1 MQNLYRRIYIVEI
14 ILSLVAVSAHAATQN
29 GNFQINIHSRENV
42 RSFYNSVYNSSNS
55 NRIEADWKGDVST
68 CDPGDSSQAY
78 KNATL
83 RRINFFRAMAGV
95 PSWVTFTESVNA
107 KARLAALSTS
117 ANNSLSHFP
126 PQSWKCYS
134 STAAQGSA
142 SANLALGKT
151 GANAI
156 TAYIEDAGG
165 HNLSVGHRRW
175 LLYPQTQVMGSGD
188 IAPEPGA
195 GQKASAIIIFD
206 NQFGLTRPQTRD
218 QYVSWPPA
226 GFVPYQLIF
235 PRWSFSLPNGDFSQA
250 IVSVTL
256 NNREIPLEVFP
267 VENGYGENTIVWKIN
282 RSELIKPSVDL
293 IYHVSIHNVLIN
305 GRYPKDF
312 NYKVKAFDPAKEG
325 VDTVLSTIS
334 GAAQIVSGNSSQYQI
349 SFVPNVSEHQ
359 VLTAQPTPYLDIA
372 TAEYGLE
379 QLTTNAKH
387 TSNIISNFTSNSGI
401 HSYHLSHSTGSDQQ
415 VSFNQQFLVNPDS
428 SLVFYSRISCAS
440 VDEVARVQVSLD
452 DGNSWQDIYTQTG
465 VVYGLRESH
474 FTSKTISL
482 ENFVG
487 KIIRL
492 KFNYTSQLGWYCSIA
507 NSGWYLDDIVLNNV
521 DGLTNPQ
528 LKDITDNV
536 LEITSND
543 TANYVLV
550 TRGILFNGFA
560 GQWGPAF
567 SIQVIPE
574 SPRSSDDA
582 RSILVP
588 NESLHESEDNT
599 CSLDVDK
606 NGSVDALTDGLL
618 LIRHMFGYRGNSLIR
633 NALGADCIRCTST
646 AIEAMLNQCTALA
659 VLDIDGNG
667 EIDALTD
674 GLLNMRF
681 IFGIRGDAL
690 INNSV
695 GNNCSRCTTTEI
707 ETYLTEKL
715 TR

>member
-1 MQNLYRRIYIVEI
+1 MQKNVYRWIYIVE
-14 ILSLVAVSAHAATQN
+14 LVLCLISVSVQAATQN

-42 RSFYNSVYNSSNS
+42 RSFYNAVYHSSDS
-55 NRIEADWKGDVST
+55 DRIEADWKGDVST
-68 CDPGDSSQAY
+68 CNPGDSSQAY

-95 PSWVTFTESVNA
+95 PSWVTFSQSANA

-117 ANNSLSHFP
+117 ANNALSHYP

-165 HNLSVGHRRW
+165 HNLSLGHRRW
-175 LLYPQTQVMGSGD
+175 LLYPQTQVMGAGD
-188 IAPEPGA
+188 IAPEPGT

-206 NQFGLTRPQTRD
+206 NQYGLARPQTRD
-218 QYVSWPPA
+218 QHVSWPPA

-256 NNREIPLEVFP
+256 NNQEIPLQVFP
-267 VENGYGENTIVWKIN
+267 VENGYGENTIAWEIDK
-282 RSELIKPSVDL
+282 SELIKPGTDR

-312 NYKVKAFDPAKEG
+312 NYQVKAFDPAREG
-325 VDTVLSTIS
+325 ADTVLPTIS
-334 GAAQIVSGNSSQYQI
+334 GATRIISGNSSQYQI
-349 SFVPNVSEHQ
+349 SFVPNASKHQ
-359 VLTAQPTPYLDIA
+359 VLTAKSRPYQDIA

-379 QLTTNAKH
+379 QLSTNAKYAG
-387 TSNIISNFTSNSGI
+387 NIISDFTSNSGI
-401 HSYHLSHSTGSDQQ
+401 HSYHLSHSTGSNQQ
-415 VSFNQQFLVNPDS
+415 IGFDQQFLVNPDS

-440 VDEVARVQVSLD
+440 VDQVARVQVSLN
-452 DGNSWQDIYTQTG
+452 DGSSWQDIYTQAG
-465 VVYGLRESH
+465 VMYGLRESQ

-492 KFNYTSQLGWYCSIA
+492 RFNYTSQLGWHCSIA
-507 NSGWYLDDIVLNNV
+507 NNGWYLDDIVLNNV
-521 DGLTNPQ
+521 DELTNPQ
-528 LKDITDNV
+528 LKDITDDV
-536 LEITSND
+536 FDLTSGN
-543 TANYVLV
+543 TSSYVLAK
-550 TRGILFNGFA
+550 RGILFNGFA

-567 SIQVIPE
+567 SIQVV
-574 SPRSSDDA
+574 SGSSLSSDG
-582 RSILVP
+582 SQSTP
-588 NESLHESEDNT
+588 SPSESGDNT

-618 LIRHMFGYRGNSLIR
+618 LIRHMFGYRGDSLIH
-633 NALGADCIRCTST
+633 NALGTNCIRCTSS
-646 AIEAMLNQCTALA
+646 AIEAMLNQCAAIA
-659 VLDIDGNG
+659 VSDIDGNG

-681 IFGIRGDAL
+681 IFGIRGNAL

-695 GNNCSRCTTTEI
+695 GNNCSRCIATEI
-707 ETYLTEKL
+707 ETYLTEKIS
-715 TR
+715 R